1 MFSEKIKTIDKK
13 IEQNKPQYHLH
24 RQTAKVSALLSDN
37 DNKCDFLE
45 DENFLPE
52 KELLQKATKKY
63 IEIHVYVVSGKS
75 KLVLQRH
82 NIKN

>member
-52 KELLQKATKKY
+52 KELL
-63 IEIHVYVVSGKS
+63 
-75 KLVLQRH
+75 
-82 NIKN
+82 

>member
-24 RQTAKVSALLSDN
+24 RQTAKVSALLSNN

-63 IEIHVYVVSGKS
+63 IEIHVYVVS
-75 KLVLQRH
+75 
-82 NIKN
+82 